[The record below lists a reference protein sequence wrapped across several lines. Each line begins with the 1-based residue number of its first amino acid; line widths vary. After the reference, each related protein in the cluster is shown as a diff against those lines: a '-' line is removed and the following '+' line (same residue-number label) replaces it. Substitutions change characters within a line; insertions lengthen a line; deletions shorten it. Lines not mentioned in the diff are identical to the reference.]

1 MRVVLQRVSAANV
14 VVDNR
19 TVGEIGTGLV
29 ALVGIERGDCETEV
43 RFLAQKTVEL
53 RIFSDEEGKMNRSL
67 VDVGGEVL
75 AVSQFTLLADWRK
88 GRRPGFK
95 RAAEPEEGK
104 RLYEHY
110 VQVLRELGVNVAT
123 GIFAADMKVSLTN
136 DGPVTLVLDTN

>member
-1 MRVVLQRVSAANV
+1 M
-14 VVDNR
+14 
-19 TVGEIGTGLV
+19 
-29 ALVGIERGDCETEV
+29 
-43 RFLAQKTVEL
+43 
-53 RIFSDEEGKMNRSL
+53 
-67 VDVGGEVL
+67 GGEVL

>member
-1 MRVVLQRVSAANV
+1 MRVVLQRVSTANV

-75 AVSQFTLLADWRK
+75 AVSQFTLLARLAQRK
-88 GRRPGFK
+88 TTRF
-95 RAAEPEEGK
+95 
-104 RLYEHY
+104 
-110 VQVLRELGVNVAT
+110 
-123 GIFAADMKVSLTN
+123 
-136 DGPVTLVLDTN
+136 